1 MRASGVRSP
10 VPGLPDAQPP
20 PSLAGMNR
28 HSLATLLLLLLSCVV
43 SHAAAPATAA
53 PGRPVVIEARE
64 FHLGTPGFPEW
75 TEFAGKTPHG
85 RRLDFAFPATANAT
99 ACTLFLRQR
108 DVKFTWNVLLNGR
121 KLGALVPMETALVHA
136 LAVPPNTLT
145 NGLNSLAIVPPT
157 ATDDIVVGNFTLDP
171 RPLSACLADAALE
184 VQVTEAGRRVPC
196 RVTITEASGALAALA
211 PLATPAMPN
220 LALSVAARPGVV
232 YTRDGRVKVGLL
244 PGDYTIYAS
253 RGFEYSVA
261 TQRVAVVSG
270 RVTPVNLAI
279 ERQVPTPGLIACDT
293 HIHTFTYS
301 KHGDA
306 TLDERMITIAGEGI
320 ELAVATDHNH
330 HADYSEAAV
339 RTRLQAH
346 FTSVIG
352 NEVTTKAGHFN
363 AFPIQLGSPV
373 VDHRTEDWPT
383 LMAAMRRTPG
393 VQVITLNHPRD
404 LHSNF
409 TPLGPTN
416 FNGVTGANLRGPDF
430 GFDALEVITSGAMQ
444 SDIMLLYHDWF
455 ALLNHGQRITAIGS
469 SDTHDVSR
477 FILGQGRTYVAC
489 PDADPGAIEIAAACR
504 SLREGRALVS
514 LGLLTQL
521 RVNDR
526 FSSGKLATNLAE
538 EIRVEVTVL
547 GPAWTSADR
556 VELFANG
563 SKIREQTVPLTTA
576 VEKAKMVWNMP
587 RPAHDV
593 HLVAIATG
601 PGVRAPFWEIPR
613 PYQPSSPLFNPRVIG
628 SSGVVWVD
636 ADGDGKFTAAR
647 AYAQSLV
654 ARFGPTAQRL
664 VPALADYDRAV
675 ATQAA
680 SLCHAAGV
688 EVRTPV
694 FGVALRLVPPAVGEG
709 FVAFIESLGRR

>member
-1 MRASGVRSP
+1 
-10 VPGLPDAQPP
+10 
-20 PSLAGMNR
+20 MNR
-28 HSLATLLLLLLSCVV
+28 NLVATLFLLLFLRVTGV
-43 SHAAAPATAA
+43 SAPAAAAAPE
-53 PGRPVVIEARE
+53 RPVVIDARE
-64 FHLGTPGFPEW
+64 YHLGTPGFPEW

-85 RRLDFAFPATANAT
+85 RRLEGAFPATANAT
-99 ACTLFLRQR
+99 AHTLFLRQR
-108 DVKFTWNVLLNGR
+108 DVKFTWTVLLNG
-121 KLGALVPMETALVHA
+121 KKIGALVPMETALIHA

-145 NGLNSLAIVPPT
+145 NGQNSLAIVPPT
-157 ATDDIVVGNFTLDP
+157 ATDDIVVGNFILDP

-196 RVTITEASGALAALA
+196 RLTIADASGALAALT
-211 PLATPAMPN
+211 PLPSPAIPN

-232 YTRDGRVKVGLL
+232 YTRDGRVKLGLL
-244 PGDYTIYAS
+244 PGDYTVYAS

-261 TQRVAVVSG
+261 TQRVAVVTG

-279 ERQVPTPGLIACDT
+279 DRQVPTPGLIACDT
-293 HIHTFTYS
+293 HIHTLTYS

-339 RTRLQAH
+339 RTRLQNH

-373 VDHRTEDWPT
+373 VDHRSEDWPT

-409 TPLGPTN
+409 IPLGPTN
-416 FNGVTGANLRGPDF
+416 FNGVTGANLRGPEF
-430 GFDALEVITSGAMQ
+430 SFDALEVITSGAMQ

-455 ALLNHGQRITAIGS
+455 ALLNHGYRVTAVGS
-469 SDTHDVSR
+469 SDSHDVSR
-477 FILGQGRTYVAC
+477 FILGQGRTYVVC
-489 PDADPGAIEIAAACR
+489 PDADPGALDVAAACR

-526 FSSGKLATNLAE
+526 FGSGDLATNLAA

-547 GPAWTSADR
+547 GPSWTSADR

-563 SKIREQTVPLTTA
+563 SKIREQTVPLTPA
-576 VEKAKMVWNMP
+576 VEKAKVVWNLP

-593 HLVAIATG
+593 HLVAMATG

-613 PYQPSSPLFNPRVIG
+613 PYQPSSPLFNPRVVG
-628 SSGVVWVD
+628 SSGVVWLD

-647 AYAQSLV
+647 AYAQGLV
-654 ARFGPTAQRL
+654 ARFGTTAQRL
-664 VPALADYDRAV
+664 VPELADYDCAV
-675 ATQAA
+675 AVQAA

-688 EVRTPV
+688 DLRTPV
-694 FGVALRLVPPAVGEG
+694 FGVALKFVPPAVGEG
-709 FVAFIESLGRR
+709 FVAFIESLRRR

>member
-1 MRASGVRSP
+1 
-10 VPGLPDAQPP
+10 
-20 PSLAGMNR
+20 MNR
-28 HSLATLLLLLLSCVV
+28 HTSAMLCLLLLSCVT
-43 SHAAAPATAA
+43 STSAAPAPAT
-53 PGRPVVIEARE
+53 PDRPMVIDARE

-75 TEFAGKTPHG
+75 TEFAGKPPPG
-85 RRLDFAFPATANAT
+85 RRLDLKFPAAANT
-99 ACTLFLRQR
+99 TPHTLFLRQR
-108 DVKFTWNVLLNGR
+108 DVKFTWNVLLNGK
-121 KLGALVPMETALVHA
+121 KLGALVPMETALIHA

-145 NGLNSLAIVPPT
+145 NGQNALAIVPPT
-157 ATDDIVVGNFTLDP
+157 ATDDIVIGNFILDP
-171 RPLSACLADAALE
+171 RPLSACLADAVIE

-196 RVTITEASGALAALA
+196 RLTVTDASGALAALM
-211 PLATPAMPN
+211 PLPSPAIPN

-232 YTRDGRVKVGLL
+232 YTRDGRVKLGLL

-261 TQRVAVVSG
+261 TQRIAVVSG
-270 RVTPVNLAI
+270 RVTPVSLAI

-293 HIHTFTYS
+293 HIHTLTYS

-339 RTRLQAH
+339 RTRLQNH

-373 VDHRTEDWPT
+373 VDHRSEDWPT

-416 FNGVTGANLRGPDF
+416 FNGVTGANLRGPEF
-430 GFDALEVITSGAMQ
+430 SFDALEVITSGAMQ
-444 SDIMLLYHDWF
+444 SDLMLLYHDWF
-455 ALLNHGQRITAIGS
+455 ALLNHGQRITAVGS

-489 PDADPGAIEIAAACR
+489 PDADTGALDVAAACR

-521 RVNDR
+521 RVNER
-526 FSSGKLATNLAE
+526 FSSGDLATNLAA

-547 GPAWTSADR
+547 GPSWTSADR

-563 SKIREQTVPLTTA
+563 SKIREQLVPFTTA
-576 VEKAKMVWNMP
+576 VEKAKLVWNLP
-587 RPAHDV
+587 RPAHDQ

-613 PYQPSSPLFNPRVIG
+613 PYQPSSPLFNPRVLG

-636 ADGDGKFTAAR
+636 ADGDGKFTSAR
-647 AYAQSLV
+647 AYAQALV
-654 ARFGPTAQRL
+654 ARFGTTAQRL
-664 VPALADYDRAV
+664 VPELADYDRAV
-675 ATQAA
+675 ATHAA

-688 EVRTPV
+688 EVRTPA
-694 FGVALRLVPPAVGEG
+694 FGVALRFVPPVVGEG
-709 FVAFIESLGRR
+709 FGAFLESLQRR

>member
-1 MRASGVRSP
+1 
-10 VPGLPDAQPP
+10 
-20 PSLAGMNR
+20 MNR
-28 HSLATLLLLLLSCVV
+28 PILATLLLLLCSWITGITGT
-43 SHAAAPATAA
+43 SAAPAAAAPE
-53 PGRPVVIEARE
+53 RPVVIEARE
-64 FHLGTPGFPEW
+64 YHLGTPGFPEW

-85 RRLDFAFPATANAT
+85 RRLDLKFPATANPT
-99 ACTLFLRQR
+99 AHTLFLRQR
-108 DVKFTWNVLLNGR
+108 DVKFTWSVLLNGK
-121 KLGALVPMETALVHA
+121 KLGALVPMETALIHA

-145 NGLNSLAIVPPT
+145 NGQNSLAIVPPT
-157 ATDDIVVGNFTLDP
+157 ATDDIVVGNFVLDP
-171 RPLSACLADAALE
+171 RPLAACLADAALE
-184 VQVTEAGRRVPC
+184 IQVSEGGRRVPC
-196 RVTITEASGALAALA
+196 RLTITDASGALAALT
-211 PLATPAMPN
+211 PLPSPAIPN
-220 LALSVAARPGVV
+220 LARSVATRPGVV

-293 HIHTFTYS
+293 HIHTLTYS

-339 RTRLQAH
+339 RTRLQNH

-373 VDHRTEDWPT
+373 VDHRSEDWPT

-409 TPLGPTN
+409 IPLGPTN
-416 FNGVTGANLRGPDF
+416 FNGVVGSNLRGPDF
-430 GFDALEVITSGAMQ
+430 TFDALEVITSGAMQ
-444 SDIMLLYHDWF
+444 SDLMLLYHDWF
-455 ALLNHGQRITAIGS
+455 ALLNHGYRVTAIGS

-489 PDADPGAIEIAAACR
+489 PDADPGALDVAAACR

-526 FSSGKLATNLAE
+526 FSSGDLATNLAA

-547 GPAWTSADR
+547 GPSWTSADR

-563 SKIREQTVPLTTA
+563 SKIREQLVPLTAA
-576 VEKAKMVWNMP
+576 VEKAKVVWNLP
-587 RPAHDV
+587 RPSHDV

-628 SSGVVWVD
+628 SSGVVWLD
-636 ADGDGKFTAAR
+636 SDGDGRFTAAR

-654 ARFGPTAQRL
+654 ARFGTTAQRL
-664 VPALADYDRAV
+664 VPELADYDRAV
-675 ATQAA
+675 AAQAA

-688 EVRTPV
+688 DLRTPV
-694 FGVALRLVPPAVGEG
+694 FGVALKFVPPAVGEG
-709 FVAFIESLGRR
+709 FVAFIESLRRR